1 MTKLADRLDQYLAIQ
16 RDFGRDLSDSGSQ
29 LRPFV
34 RFADA
39 EGAEW
44 ISTDL
49 FLRWRKQYGSASALT
64 WSYRLSMVRSFA
76 KWLQGVDPCTE
87 VPPTGLISAKRQ
99 RPRPHIY
106 SDHEV
111 ARIVVEAARLPSAC
125 GLRGW
130 TCSTLFGLLA
140 ATGLRLGEAVGLDD
154 EDVDLRAEVLAVRK
168 PKHGRG
174 RLVPISPSTAERLDA
189 YRLARNRIL
198 RTRAKPFFRNEK
210 GDRLSR
216 NNAQYNF
223 ARVCQQIGIREPQ
236 PSRKHG
242 HGPRLHDLR
251 HSMAVKTMLDW
262 YRTGRDPNREMYK
275 LSTYL
280 GHAHPNHTYWYME
293 AVPELLRLAC
303 ERAEQP
309 FRKGDCP

>member
-1 MTKLADRLDQYLAIQ
+1 MMKLSDRLDEYLAIR
-16 RDFGRDLSDSGSQ
+16 RDFGRDLSDSGSL

-49 FLRWRKQYGSASALT
+49 FLRWREQYGSASALT

-76 KWLQGVDPCTE
+76 KWLQGVDPRTE
-87 VPPTGLISAKRQ
+87 VPPTGLIPVRHQ

-106 SDHEV
+106 SDREI
-111 ARIVVEAARLPSAC
+111 ARIVVEAARLPSTV

-154 EDVDLRAEVLAVRK
+154 EDVDLHAEVLAVRK
-168 PKHGRG
+168 SKNGKG

-198 RTRAKPFFRNEK
+198 ATRAKPFFRNER
-210 GDRLSR
+210 GERLSS
-216 NNAQYNF
+216 NNAQSNF

-242 HGPRLHDLR
+242 RGPRLHDLR

-262 YRTGRDPNREMYK
+262 YRTGRDPNREMHK

-280 GHAHPNHTYWYME
+280 GHAHPRHTYWYMQ

-309 FRKGDCP
+309 FREGDCP